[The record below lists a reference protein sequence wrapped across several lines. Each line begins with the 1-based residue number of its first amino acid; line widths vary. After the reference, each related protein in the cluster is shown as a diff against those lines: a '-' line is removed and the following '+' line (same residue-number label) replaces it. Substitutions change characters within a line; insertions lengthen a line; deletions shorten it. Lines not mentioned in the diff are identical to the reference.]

1 VWIVPIDVSTKKS
14 AKLLKKSTL
23 EVIPRARRCLAMAIA
38 GWGGGSLRL
47 ASTPLADAAPQQLK

>member
-23 EVIPRARRCLAMAIA
+23 EVIPGAPLPGHGYCGLGRRIA
-38 GWGGGSLRL
+38 SPGFDPVG
-47 ASTPLADAAPQQLK
+47 